1 MYYWIIIMKRKQFRE
16 AEENAEIST
25 QMSKEMIK
33 GSEKNTERQSSTNF
47 EPKRYDELKKMYPV
61 SISVFGIETVDDFSE
76 GLYAMMSRR
85 VKSAIDK
92 LRNRESIDDKTLQR
106 IVQENLKN
114 LTIFALEAMNQRRK
128 SGPEIQ
134 TKKAKAPLKKI
145 KPNL

>member
-1 MYYWIIIMKRKQFRE
+1 
-16 AEENAEIST
+16 
-25 QMSKEMIK
+25 
-33 GSEKNTERQSSTNF
+33 
-47 EPKRYDELKKMYPV
+47 MYPV